1 MRAVIFTRV
10 STANQAESGLGIES
24 QRTEIEAFIRQQGWI
39 VVAEHS
45 EAGVSGKTP
54 LHGRTGL
61 SNALADVE
69 ALDADVLVV
78 SKLDRV
84 ARDFLVQL
92 VVEQRLEKSGA
103 RLVSVAGEGTDSDSP
118 SDVLIR
124 RLFSSISEMNGK
136 IISERVKAALAEKVK
151 RGERIG
157 ASPFG
162 FTAQS
167 GKLLPDENYDS
178 LLLMFE
184 LKREGHN
191 QTKIAE
197 ILAERNPPASWTQS
211 KVSKQTRK
219 WKSRTKLR
227 NFRDR
232 LSHTEQ

>member
-24 QRTEIEAFIRQQGWI
+24 QRTEIEAFIRRQGWV

-54 LHGRTGL
+54 LHGRTTL

-69 ALDADVLVV
+69 SLNADVLVV
-78 SKLDRV
+78 AKLDRV

-103 RLVSVAGEGTDSDSP
+103 RLISVAGEGTDSDSP

-124 RLFSSISEMNGK
+124 RLFSSISEMNGR
-136 IISERVKAALAEKVK
+136 IISERTKQAIAEKLK
-151 RGERIG
+151 RGERFG

-162 FTAQS
+162 FSVKDGRLA
-167 GKLLPDENYDS
+167 PDEHYES
-178 LLLMFE
+178 ILLMFE
-184 LKREGHN
+184 LLKEHN
-191 QTKIAE
+191 QTRTAE
-197 ILAERNPPASWTQS
+197 ILNEQSDYKSWTQV
-211 KVSKQTRK
+211 KVSNLKRK
-219 WKSRTKLR
+219 WKSRTRLR

-232 LSHTEQ
+232 LIHAEQ

>member
-24 QRTEIEAFIRQQGWI
+24 QRTEIEAFIRRQGWV

-54 LHGRTGL
+54 LQGRTTL

-69 ALDADVLVV
+69 SLNADVLVV
-78 SKLDRV
+78 AKLDRLS
-84 ARDFLVQL
+84 RDFLVQL

-103 RLVSVAGEGTDSDSP
+103 RLISVAGEGTNSDSP

-136 IISERVKAALAEKVK
+136 IISERTKQAIAEKLK
-151 RGERIG
+151 RGERFG
-157 ASPFG
+157 GSPFG
-162 FTAQS
+162 FS
-167 GKLLPDENYDS
+167 VKDGRLEPDEHYES
-178 LLLMFE
+178 ILLMFQL
-184 LKREGHN
+184 LKDHN
-191 QTKIAE
+191 QTRTAE
-197 ILAERNPPASWTQS
+197 ILNEQSDYKSWSQV
-211 KVSKQTRK
+211 KVSNMKKK
-219 WKSRTKLR
+219 WKSRTRLR

-232 LSHTEQ
+232 LIHAEQ

>member
-24 QRTEIEAFIRQQGWI
+24 QRTEIEAFIRRQGWV

-78 SKLDRV
+78 SKVDRV

-103 RLVSVAGEGTDSDSP
+103 RLISVAGEGTESDSP

-136 IISERVKAALAEKVK
+136 IISERTKQAIAEKLK
-151 RGERIG
+151 RGERFG

-162 FTAQS
+162 FS
-167 GKLLPDENYDS
+167 VKDGKLQPDEHYES
-178 LLLMFE
+178 ILLMFQL
-184 LKREGHN
+184 LKEHN
-191 QTKIAE
+191 QTRTAE
-197 ILAERNPPASWTQS
+197 ILNEQTDYKSWTQV
-211 KVSKQTRK
+211 KVSNLKRK
-219 WKSRTKLR
+219 WRSRTRLR

-232 LSHTEQ
+232 LIHAEQ

>member
-24 QRTEIEAFIRQQGWI
+24 QRTEIEAFIRRQGWV

-78 SKLDRV
+78 SKVDRI

-103 RLVSVAGEGTDSDSP
+103 RLISVAGEGTESDSP

-136 IISERVKAALAEKVK
+136 IISERTKQAIAEKLK
-151 RGERIG
+151 RGERFG

-162 FTAQS
+162 FSVKDGRLQ
-167 GKLLPDENYDS
+167 PDEHYES
-178 LLLMFE
+178 ILLMFQL
-184 LKREGHN
+184 LKEHN
-191 QTKIAE
+191 QTRTAE
-197 ILAERNPPASWTQS
+197 ILNEQSDYKSWSQV
-211 KVSKQTRK
+211 KVSNLKRK
-219 WKSRTKLR
+219 WKSRTRLR
-227 NFRDR
+227 NYRDR
-232 LSHTEQ
+232 LIHAEQ

>member
-1 MRAVIFTRV
+1 MRAVILMRV
-10 STANQAESGLGIES
+10 STANQAESGLGLEA
-24 QRTEIEAFIRQQGWI
+24 QRTEIEAYIRRQGW
-39 VVAEHS
+39 VVVSEHT

-61 SNALADVE
+61 SNALADIE
-69 ALDADVLVV
+69 RLDADILVV

-84 ARDFLVQL
+84 ARSFLVQL

-157 ASPFG
+157 KPIFG
-162 FTAQS
+162 FTMES
-167 GKLLPDENYDS
+167 GRLVPNEHYESILMMFQLLKE
-178 LLLMFE
+178 
-184 LKREGHN
+184 HN
-191 QTKIAE
+191 QTRTAE
-197 ILAERNPPASWTQS
+197 ILNEQSNYNSWSQV
-211 KVSKQTRK
+211 KVSNLKRK
-219 WKSRTKLR
+219 WKSRTRLR
-227 NFRDR
+227 NFRDS
-232 LSHTEQ
+232 LIHAEQ